1 MTTFRR
7 RKKFAPCCFEDG
19 ECREI
24 ESGRRKADLECERLG
39 GTPGYLNTPCS
50 DLCCG
55 KDLNY
60 FELDDPNERVGSPE
74 LDNYENCKNRSVVK
88 RKNCFEDCMDSS
100 EDKREC
106 YKACH
111 CNHSIRMQQC
121 IRKHRDEFENWREFC
136 EEAKS
141 SVCSTI
147 PQCRGVNDPVYL
159 ERPCYCKCNCNDPD
173 CPACEG
179 TIFDI
184 FS

>member
-1 MTTFRR
+1 MATFDSQIQDLVGTFTDQNAMDDFLTHGARELLNVLPNSLK
-7 RKKFAPCCFEDG
+7 RKF
-19 ECREI
+19 RE
-24 ESGRRKADLECERLG
+24 RKINEFKV
-39 GTPGYLNTPCS
+39 
-50 DLCCG
+50 G
-55 KDLNY
+55 K
-60 FELDDPNERVGSPE
+60 RGSSPE
-74 LDNYENCKNRSVVK
+74 EDNYENCKNRSVVK